1 MSITKEYLKT
11 LLTSC
16 LNTLSYMDE
25 DIFYRGL
32 NGFTLAVNPFPDEDV
47 PPTWVDAMLRYESEF
62 PPDGK
67 NFYNTFER
75 EQREVYQQVYGLLVD
90 NVAVV
95 HANREYFTAFLD
107 QYAERMG

>member
-16 LNTLSYMDE
+16 LNTLSDMDE

-47 PPTWVDAMLRYESEF
+47 PPTWVDAMLRYEREF
-62 PPDGK
+62 PPEGK
-67 NFYNTFER
+67 NFYNTFEL
-75 EQREVYQQVYGLLVD
+75 EQREVYQEVYALLID
-90 NVAVV
+90 NLDIIQ
-95 HANREYFTAFLD
+95 ANTEYFTAFLD
-107 QYAERMG
+107 QYAEPMG